1 MYKKALDFFF
11 SVPPRAVAST
21 AATGRRRNH
30 IYMYIYSTHIHTIS
44 RPPFYYFFYIFS
56 VALPFFF
63 IVFFHIR
70 PYIFRFIHYIAGR
83 CIYVYVQYMHGGVQI
98 RRFFLFVFVFITISS
113 SYPSRLWPATTAM
126 EWRGGGNNSGKKFT
140 QTKRRAHGYVRD
152 KIFVYLYIRQLHPWP
167 CHTCTYNNGY
177 MSQRPYC
184 APFIRRQNDPPTHV
198 THYNNNSRVA
208 ERIFLFFQPT
218 MGPDDARPT
227 GNAIKPALV
236 IRRRLSG
243 HGMVRSGVPISG
255 RDEAS
260 ESNFPYVYSD
270 KYMIIIVNIIIIRKI
285 H

>member
-1 MYKKALDFFF
+1 MCMYNICTEAYKYVGFFC
-11 SVPPRAVAST
+11 
-21 AATGRRRNH
+21 
-30 IYMYIYSTHIHTIS
+30 
-44 RPPFYYFFYIFS
+44 
-56 VALPFFF
+56 L
-63 IVFFHIR
+63 
-70 PYIFRFIHYIAGR
+70 
-83 CIYVYVQYMHGGVQI
+83 
-98 RRFFLFVFVFITISS
+98 FLFLLLYRHRIRHVFDRPQRRWS
-113 SYPSRLWPATTAM
+113 
-126 EWRGGGNNSGKKFT
+126 EGGGNNSGKKFT

-184 APFIRRQNDPPTHV
+184 APFIRRQNDPRTHV